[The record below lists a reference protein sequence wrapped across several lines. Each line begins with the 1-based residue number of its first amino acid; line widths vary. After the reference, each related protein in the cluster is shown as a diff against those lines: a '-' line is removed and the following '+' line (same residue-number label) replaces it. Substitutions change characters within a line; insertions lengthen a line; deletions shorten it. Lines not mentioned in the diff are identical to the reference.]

1 MSKRVKIILYSIT
14 GFFMFLYI
22 LVGSIA
28 YYCVFNTK
36 IDWEAFEKKFSY
48 IASFFSDPNV
58 PVEEQKQ
65 NKEKP
70 KEELDEM
77 KRITDEAFKKWDER
91 YKEAKEW
98 SKKMYEENKVEEVEI
113 TSFDN
118 LKLKGYIYKTDDF
131 EDNNRFALLAHGYM
145 ANHTDHYDCIKDFY
159 NLGFNV
165 LIIDERAYGKSEGTY
180 TSLGWK
186 ERIDIKDWAW
196 YLAKRF
202 PNSQIVT
209 WGISM
214 GSATVMLSCGEDMPS
229 NFKLCIADC
238 GYNSFYDLLYYLCG
252 HTMCLPSFLTVF
264 ILSSTSLI
272 AKLRHKT
279 NIKFS
284 VQNALKK
291 SKVPILFFHGDSDT
305 FIPLENAKKMYDSYK
320 NPHELVVTKYAG
332 HCCSMALDHDKYIE
346 SIKNFTDKYL
356 L

>member
-131 EDNNRFALLAHGYM
+131 EV
-145 ANHTDHYDCIKDFY
+145 
-159 NLGFNV
+159 GF
-165 LIIDERAYGKSEGTY
+165 G
-180 TSLGWK
+180 
-186 ERIDIKDWAW
+186 
-196 YLAKRF
+196 
-202 PNSQIVT
+202 
-209 WGISM
+209 
-214 GSATVMLSCGEDMPS
+214 
-229 NFKLCIADC
+229 
-238 GYNSFYDLLYYLCG
+238 
-252 HTMCLPSFLTVF
+252 
-264 ILSSTSLI
+264 
-272 AKLRHKT
+272 
-279 NIKFS
+279 NI
-284 VQNALKK
+284 
-291 SKVPILFFHGDSDT
+291 
-305 FIPLENAKKMYDSYK
+305 
-320 NPHELVVTKYAG
+320 ELVDYVDEVEKYKKISKIA
-332 HCCSMALDHDKYIE
+332 
-346 SIKNFTDKYL
+346 IKNREDFL
-356 L
+356 EIIRN